1 MRCGECGSFIIGE
14 RKFKTL
20 RKSGKKTMYIYY
32 LCSKY
37 SHRECKQLPINE
49 QALIPQLVNLIDVIN
64 IDKFLLKRE
73 FEYELKRFHKISDQ
87 LGKDSQKDARD
98 NIDIRSQMKYV
109 LENGSSEEKKRLI
122 RNLGTKIYLTD
133 NVVNLKHP

>member
-1 MRCGECGSFIIGE
+1 M
-14 RKFKTL
+14 
-20 RKSGKKTMYIYY
+20 
-32 LCSKY
+32 
-37 SHRECKQLPINE
+37 
-49 QALIPQLVNLIDVIN
+49 DVIN

-109 LENGSSEEKKRLI
+109 LENGSSVEKKRLLK
-122 RNLGTKIYLTD
+122 NLGTKIFLINKTIS
-133 NVVNLKHP
+133 VI